1 MKQNDE
7 NKNAKVLSMEEMESV
22 TGGRK
27 KRNPPFK
34 EK

>member
-27 KRNPPFK
+27 KPKQKKK